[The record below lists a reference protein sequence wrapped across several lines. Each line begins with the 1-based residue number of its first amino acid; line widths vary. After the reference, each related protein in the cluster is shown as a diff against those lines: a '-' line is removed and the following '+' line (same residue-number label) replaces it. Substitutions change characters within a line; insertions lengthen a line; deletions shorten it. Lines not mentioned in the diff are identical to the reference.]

1 MQENAIK
8 MFGNIFFKSKEERL
22 CQKYSSLMNRAFQAA
37 LTNKSRSDELNARAK
52 KVLEELRDLNYKDLD
67 TCF

>member
-1 MQENAIK
+1 
-8 MFGNIFFKSKEERL
+8 MFGNILFKTKEEKL

-37 LTNKSRSDELNARAK
+37 LTNKRKSDELNARAK
-52 KVLEELRDLNYKDLD
+52 KVLEELRSLDYKDLD